1 MVTGEARS
9 GAPNGRK
16 LKMSDLVVTQTAAQR
31 TKRRRLLDRGAVSA
45 EYALLTVGTIT
56 FGGLLLKIL
65 TDEQLRN
72 QLLAILFAII
82 KLVLSH
88 FGSL

>member
-1 MVTGEARS
+1 
-9 GAPNGRK
+9 
-16 LKMSDLVVTQTAAQR
+16 MSDLVVTQTVPQR
-31 TKRRRLLDRGAVSA
+31 TTRRRLLDRGAVSA

>member
-1 MVTGEARS
+1 
-9 GAPNGRK
+9 
-16 LKMSDLVVTQTAAQR
+16 MSDLVTTTVRRA
-31 TKRRRLLDRGAVSA
+31 RRRLDRGAVSA

-65 TDEQLRN
+65 TDAQVRD
-72 QLLAILFAII
+72 QILAIIMAII

-88 FGSL
+88 FGAL

>member
-1 MVTGEARS
+1 
-9 GAPNGRK
+9 
-16 LKMSDLVVTQTAAQR
+16 MSDLVVTKAAP
-31 TKRRRLLDRGAVSA
+31 RRRLLDRGAVSA

-72 QLLAILFAII
+72 QVLAILLAII

>member
-9 GAPNGRK
+9 GAPNGRT
-16 LKMSDLVVTQTAAQR
+16 LTMSDLVVTRTAPQR
-31 TKRRRLLDRGAVSA
+31 TARRRLLDRGAVSA

-72 QLLAILFAII
+72 QLLAILLAII

>member
-1 MVTGEARS
+1 
-9 GAPNGRK
+9 
-16 LKMSDLVVTQTAAQR
+16 MSDLVVTQTAPQR
-31 TKRRRLLDRGAVSA
+31 TTRRRLLDRGAVSA

>member
-1 MVTGEARS
+1 
-9 GAPNGRK
+9 
-16 LKMSDLVVTQTAAQR
+16 MSDLVVTQTAPHR
-31 TKRRRLLDRGAVSA
+31 TTRRRLLDRGAVSA

>member
-1 MVTGEARS
+1 
-9 GAPNGRK
+9 
-16 LKMSDLVVTQTAAQR
+16 MSDLVTQSAPQR
-31 TKRRRLLDRGAVSA
+31 TMRRRLLDRGAVSA

-72 QLLAILFAII
+72 QVLAILLAII

-88 FGSL
+88 FGTL

>member
-1 MVTGEARS
+1 
-9 GAPNGRK
+9 
-16 LKMSDLVVTQTAAQR
+16 MSDLVVTQTAPQR
-31 TKRRRLLDRGAVSA
+31 ATRRRLLDRGAVSA

>member
-1 MVTGEARS
+1 
-9 GAPNGRK
+9 
-16 LKMSDLVVTQTAAQR
+16 MSDLVVTPAARQR
-31 TKRRRLLDRGAVSA
+31 MARRRLLDRGAVSA

-72 QLLAILFAII
+72 QVLAILLAII
-82 KLVLSH
+82 KLILSH

>member
-1 MVTGEARS
+1 
-9 GAPNGRK
+9 
-16 LKMSDLVVTQTAAQR
+16 MSDLVVTTAAPRR
-31 TKRRRLLDRGAVSA
+31 TVRRRLLDRGAVSA

-72 QLLAILFAII
+72 QVLAILLAII
-82 KLVLSH
+82 KLILSH

>member
-1 MVTGEARS
+1 
-9 GAPNGRK
+9 
-16 LKMSDLVVTQTAAQR
+16 MSDLVVSTSAAAR
-31 TKRRRLLDRGAVSA
+31 KVRRRMLDRGAVSA

-72 QLLAILFAII
+72 QVLAILLAII

>member
-1 MVTGEARS
+1 
-9 GAPNGRK
+9 
-16 LKMSDLVVTQTAAQR
+16 MSDLVVTQAAPQR
-31 TKRRRLLDRGAVSA
+31 TARRRLLDRGAVSA

-72 QLLAILFAII
+72 QVLAILLAII
-82 KLVLSH
+82 KLILGH

>member
-1 MVTGEARS
+1 
-9 GAPNGRK
+9 
-16 LKMSDLVVTQTAAQR
+16 MSDLVVSQVAPQR
-31 TKRRRLLDRGAVSA
+31 TLRRRLLDRGAVSA

-72 QLLAILFAII
+72 QVLAILLAII
-82 KLVLSH
+82 KLILSH

>member
-1 MVTGEARS
+1 
-9 GAPNGRK
+9 
-16 LKMSDLVVTQTAAQR
+16 MSDLVVIQGAPQR
-31 TKRRRLLDRGAVSA
+31 TARRRLLDRGAVSA

-72 QLLAILFAII
+72 QVLAILLAII
-82 KLVLSH
+82 KLILSH

>member
-1 MVTGEARS
+1 
-9 GAPNGRK
+9 
-16 LKMSDLVVTQTAAQR
+16 MSDLVVTQTAPQR
-31 TKRRRLLDRGAVSA
+31 TTRRRLLDRGAVSA

-72 QLLAILFAII
+72 QVLAILLAII
-82 KLVLSH
+82 KLILSH

>member
-1 MVTGEARS
+1 
-9 GAPNGRK
+9 
-16 LKMSDLVVTQTAAQR
+16 MSDLVVIQGAPQR
-31 TKRRRLLDRGAVSA
+31 KARRRLLDRGAVSA

-72 QLLAILFAII
+72 QVLAILLAII
-82 KLVLSH
+82 KLILSH

>member
-1 MVTGEARS
+1 
-9 GAPNGRK
+9 
-16 LKMSDLVVTQTAAQR
+16 MSDLVVSQAAPQR
-31 TKRRRLLDRGAVSA
+31 TVRRRLLDRGAVSA

-72 QLLAILFAII
+72 QVLAILLAII
-82 KLVLSH
+82 KLILSH
-88 FGSL
+88 FGTL

>member
-1 MVTGEARS
+1 
-9 GAPNGRK
+9 
-16 LKMSDLVVTQTAAQR
+16 MSDLVVTKAAP
-31 TKRRRLLDRGAVSA
+31 RRRLLDRGAVSA

-72 QLLAILFAII
+72 QVLAILLAII
-82 KLVLSH
+82 KLILSH

>member
-1 MVTGEARS
+1 
-9 GAPNGRK
+9 
-16 LKMSDLVVTQTAAQR
+16 MSDLVVTQGAPQR
-31 TKRRRLLDRGAVSA
+31 TARRRLLDRGAVSA

-72 QLLAILFAII
+72 QLLAILLAII

>member
-1 MVTGEARS
+1 
-9 GAPNGRK
+9 
-16 LKMSDLVVTQTAAQR
+16 MSDLVVTQTAPQR
-31 TKRRRLLDRGAVSA
+31 TARRRLLDRGAVSA